1 MLEQVYLYDDYFL
14 MTILKA
20 VSSQALKL
28 DYLDLNLSSFISLA
42 VWLCLSFLLCEE
54 TMMDCLIA
62 WHRD

>member
-20 VSSQALKL
+20 ISSQALKL

-42 VWLCLSFLLCEE
+42 V
-54 TMMDCLIA
+54 
-62 WHRD
+62 